1 MKPCIQLKY
10 LKSQFLTSPS
20 IFIITQLFKKTTNS
34 SIYLKCNIFFEQ
46 KIPLLKNIETK
57 KEGESLNKF
66 VQGQIF
72 SMRQDRRPMMYT
84 TFFEE
89 VYKNKKENVSK
100 ETDSPGK
107 CCGKKSN
114 FLILK
119 IIISSLNLSLLL
131 RREAPAK
138 ISILPVKER
147 TILLTRLLLSFRM

>member
-1 MKPCIQLKY
+1 
-10 LKSQFLTSPS
+10 
-20 IFIITQLFKKTTNS
+20 
-34 SIYLKCNIFFEQ
+34 
-46 KIPLLKNIETK
+46 
-57 KEGESLNKF
+57 
-66 VQGQIF
+66 
-72 SMRQDRRPMMYT
+72 MYT

-119 IIISSLNLSLLL
+119 IIISSLNLSLL
-131 RREAPAK
+131 RREASAK
-138 ISILPVKER
+138 ISILPVKGR